1 LAAIAMGRTS
11 VIWLRAAWAAVLVMP
26 FVLGSAHGQSPPSV
40 DSAQAAIGP
49 DGIVGL
55 WSTEPDDHDEGEWS
69 RVEVYRCAALYC
81 GRIVWLSHPLYDE
94 AGEWGDVGSVKIDWH
109 NSDEELRSRPIV
121 GLELMHSF
129 RIDDGKWKDGRI
141 YDPDNGKT
149 YRSELTL
156 TDDGQVLKVRGYVRI
171 AFVNIGRTTEW
182 TRVLDTGG

>member
-1 LAAIAMGRTS
+1 M
-11 VIWLRAAWAAVLVMP
+11 
-26 FVLGSAHGQSPPSV
+26 
-40 DSAQAAIGP
+40 
-49 DGIVGL
+49 
-55 WSTEPDDHDEGEWS
+55 
-69 RVEVYRCAALYC
+69 
-81 GRIVWLSHPLYDE
+81 
-94 AGEWGDVGSVKIDWH
+94 
-109 NSDEELRSRPIV
+109 